1 MHRIIALVRLL
12 LWPFKKAQQKL
23 KHLVRWILNKLARL
37 MNRHLSDRK
46 GYQQVLQLI
55 EQMPQSNG
63 SRVFTRENVR
73 VGIVAD
79 TFILENFAPTC
90 HMTCLKPDTWASQ
103 LKDLDCVLIVSAW
116 RGESTEWMGL
126 SKHGSEISRT
136 LIELMQG
143 AKAAGLPVLFYSK
156 EDPPNYKHFLPYAG
170 QADYIFTSALE
181 AVEWYE
187 RDCPGIPVQVL
198 TFAVNPMLHN
208 PIGSEGEKKEKT
220 VFFAGSWMPK
230 YPDRIRMQKL
240 YFKWIRCVGMDFSI
254 ADRNFERNEFRYCY
268 PIKYIPRVMASFSYH
283 QVSAL
288 YKIFPWIMNFNS
300 VNQSQTMFAM
310 RVYDACACGAHVIS
324 NESPGMQR
332 IFPEVAV
339 IHSYEDLHRAVNK
352 PAEQLT
358 REKLQAIR
366 RIMNQDTVF
375 HRMQQMLRAA
385 GIAVTGDDK
394 PLVGVLLDPEMSE
407 EEKVRC
413 RAQFEAQSW
422 GNKLLAESAE
432 ELAGCRA
439 VTVWGPNRV
448 YGEFYLEDMVGGFK
462 YTACDYITKSETLQ
476 THNYCDRITDPYATV
491 FWVDAENIPDLAD
504 IPEEGFEL
512 PNGYVSDRENYQRH
526 TCC

>member
-1 MHRIIALVRLL
+1 MN
-12 LWPFKKAQQKL
+12 KL
-23 KHLVRWILNKLARL
+23 KELLNLCLGYAKRHVRRFLNTLAGL

-46 GYQQVLQLI
+46 GYQEVLKLI

-63 SRVFTRENVR
+63 SRIFTRENVR

-90 HMTCLKPDTWASQ
+90 HMTHLKPDTWASQ

-116 RGESTEWMGL
+116 RGEAEEWKGL
-126 SKHGSEISRT
+126 SKHESEISQR
-136 LIELMQG
+136 LIALMQG

-156 EDPPNYKHFLPYAG
+156 EDPPNYKHFLPYAR
-170 QADYIFTSALE
+170 QADYIFTSAQE
-181 AVEWYE
+181 AVAWYE
-187 RDCPGIPVQVL
+187 QDCPGIPVQVL

-208 PIGSEGEKKEKT
+208 PIGSEGTKKERT

-240 YFKWIRCVGMDFSI
+240 YFKWIRRAGMDFSI

-268 PIKYIPRVMASFSYH
+268 PIKYIPRVMASFTYH

-288 YKIFPWIMNFNS
+288 YKIFPWVMNFNS

-339 IHSYEDLHRAVNK
+339 IHSYEDLHKAVNK

-358 REKLQAIR
+358 KEKLQAIR
-366 RIMNQDTVF
+366 RIMAQDTVY
-375 HRMQQMLRAA
+375 HRMQQLLETA
-385 GIAVTGDDK
+385 GIPVSGDDK
-394 PLVGVLLDPEMSE
+394 PLVGVLLAPRLSE
-407 EEKVRC
+407 EEKSRY
-413 RAQFEAQSW
+413 REQFDAQSW
-422 GNKLLAESAE
+422 DNKRLAETPE
-432 ELAGCRA
+432 ELSGCPI
-439 VTVWGPNRV
+439 VTVWGPDRI
-448 YGEFYLEDMVGGFK
+448 YGEYYLEDMICGFK
-462 YTACDYITKSETLQ
+462 YTDCDYITKSETLQ
-476 THNYCDRITDPYATV
+476 PHNYCDRITDPYATV
-491 FWVDAENIPDLAD
+491 FWAD
-504 IPEEGFEL
+504 MQKLPALTELSEEGIDL
-512 PNGYVSDRENYQRH
+512 PNGYVSDRENYRRS
-526 TCC
+526 TCD